1 MPVKVT
7 RSIILDIVDEIHDE
21 IILQLPPT
29 SDPRWVTERI
39 ERDALTKGDIRDL
52 ENYIEA
58 EHRMTG
64 LYVKAKA
71 ALKKLKRIQGPQSP

>member
-7 RSIILDIVDEIHDE
+7 RSIILDVVDEIHDE

-29 SDPRWVTERI
+29 TDPRWVTERI
-39 ERDALTKGDIRDL
+39 ERDALTAEDIKDI
-52 ENYIEA
+52 ENYVEA

-64 LYVKAKA
+64 LYVKARA
-71 ALKKLKRIQGPQSP
+71 ALKKLKRTRG